1 MQREVHRDRLQ
12 RLQTLLAPRA
22 RPAAERPAPRAR
34 AGENPYLLDEHGRPV
49 RSRVLRRVRY
59 LCEAYGLDWLRL
71 QRLHD
76 VQLAALRDLD
86 DEQLLVLA
94 SDLEL
99 AASAARCGV
108 DPTHLFERF
117 L

>member
-1 MQREVHRDRLQ
+1 M
-12 RLQTLLAPRA
+12 
-22 RPAAERPAPRAR
+22 
-34 AGENPYLLDEHGRPV
+34 
-49 RSRVLRRVRY
+49 RSRVIRRIRF

-76 VQLAALRDLD
+76 FRTAALRDLD
-86 DEQLLVLA
+86 DEPLLVLA

-108 DPTHLFERF
+108 NPADLFERF